1 MLRAIIATVV
11 SLEGLDRVSV
21 LSIKETI
28 DIVTS
33 ESVSVLTIDDKALR
47 ESSWT
52 TSLDSS
58 LFPIVIILVAI
69 ILVIVNKF
77 G

>member
-1 MLRAIIATVV
+1 VLRAIIATVV

-47 ESSWT
+47 ESS
-52 TSLDSS
+52 
-58 LFPIVIILVAI
+58 
-69 ILVIVNKF
+69 
-77 G
+77 